1 MPLDPQALALLD
13 LQALANF
20 PGFHRMSPEAAREA
34 FRARRSLAG
43 PAEEV
48 KRVED
53 HTLPG
58 GLRVRLYDPLDS
70 SASASR
76 PGPAL
81 IFFHGGGFVQGDLDT
96 IDSPCRSLANAS
108 KCLVVSVDYRLSPEH
123 KFPAAVEDAYQAT
136 SWAAEQSAELGI
148 DPARIAVGGDSA
160 GGNLAI
166 VTALL
171 ARDRCGPRIAFQ
183 VLIYPVS
190 NHSFDTPSYRE
201 CADGYGLNR
210 EAMEYYWNQYLARP
224 EDGQN
229 PLASPLLADLQGLP
243 PALVITAEYDP
254 LRDEGE
260 ALADRLREAGVE
272 VEARRYDGQIH
283 GFFTMAGLLDAS
295 RQLQQDIAKTLR
307 QRLSADVGD

>member
-1 MPLDPQALALLD
+1 MPLDPQARALLD

-20 PGFHRMSPEAAREA
+20 PGFHRMSPEEARAA

-43 PAEEV
+43 PPEEV

-53 HTLPG
+53 RTLPG
-58 GLRVRLYDPLDS
+58 GLKVRMYDPFDPLVKS
-70 SASASR
+70 VPS
-76 PGPAL
+76 PAL
-81 IFFHGGGFVQGDLDT
+81 VFFHGGGFVQGDLDT
-96 IDSPCRSLANAS
+96 IDSPCRALANSSA
-108 KCLVVSVDYRLSPEH
+108 CIVISVDYRLSPEH

-136 SWAAEQSAELGI
+136 CWVAEQAEEFGI
-148 DPARIAVGGDSA
+148 DLTRIALGGDSA

-166 VTALL
+166 VTSLL
-171 ARDRCGPRIAFQ
+171 ARDRGGPKIAFQ
-183 VLIYPVS
+183 VLIYPVT
-190 NHSFDTPSYRE
+190 HYSFDTPSYQE

-224 EDGQN
+224 EDGRN
-229 PLASPLLADLQGLP
+229 PLASPLLANLQGLP
-243 PALVITAEYDP
+243 PALVITAEFDP

-272 VEARRYDGQIH
+272 VEAKRYAGQIH

-295 RQLQQDIAKTLR
+295 RKLQQDIAQALR
-307 QRLSADVGD
+307 DRLRYGVGS